1 MAEDTVCTIG
11 VYGGR
16 QPSILVNN
24 HLVYGRIPDPGTQPD
39 IIADVPKN
47 RLVANLNPASDG
59 MTDNPRLPLE
69 MFAAWLANGDVGFSS
84 LAIVQRL
91 TGITMTVNGTREHG
105 CEDTPKDPGDLRRIL
120 GMFDMVPSARAYL
133 SLMRD
138 VSEDWKNIIDHWDE
152 LEKQYRKEEHN
163 PSGCAPKT
171 YRILKRLNMK
181 STPNGTASCLII
193 CSSEPDC
200 QSSPASKENTSPV

>member
-1 MAEDTVCTIG
+1 MVEDTVCTIG

-16 QPSILVNN
+16 QPSIYVNN
-24 HLVYGRIPDPGTQPD
+24 HLVYGRILDPGTQPD

-47 RLVANLNPASDG
+47 QLVANLNPASDG
-59 MTDNPRLPLE
+59 NTDNPRLPLE
-69 MFAAWLANGDVGFSS
+69 LFAAWLANGDVDISS

-138 VSEDWKNIIDHWDE
+138 VSEDWKTIIDHWDE
-152 LEKQYRKEEHN
+152 LEKTVSERGTQSIRLRPQNLPDTETIEGRK
-163 PSGCAPKT
+163 PCLTKT
-171 YRILKRLNMK
+171 SK
-181 STPNGTASCLII
+181 PNHGS
-193 CSSEPDC
+193 
-200 QSSPASKENTSPV
+200 

>member
-47 RLVANLNPASDG
+47 KLVANLNPASDG

-152 LEKQYRKEEHN
+152 LEKTVSERGTQSIRLCSQNLPNTETIEGRK
-163 PSGCAPKT
+163 PCLTKT
-171 YRILKRLNMK
+171 SK
-181 STPNGTASCLII
+181 PNHGS
-193 CSSEPDC
+193 
-200 QSSPASKENTSPV
+200 

>member
-1 MAEDTVCTIG
+1 MVEDTVCTIG

-16 QPSILVNN
+16 QPSIFVNN

-47 RLVANLNPASDG
+47 RLVANLNPTSDG
-59 MTDNPRLPLE
+59 KTGSPKLPLE
-69 MFAAWLANGDVGFSS
+69 LFAAWLANGDVGLSS

-91 TGITMTVNGTREHG
+91 TGTTMTVNGTRKHG

-120 GMFDMVPSARAYL
+120 EMFDMVPAARAYL

-138 VSEDWKNIIDHWDE
+138 VSDDWKTIIDH
-152 LEKQYRKEEHN
+152 
-163 PSGCAPKT
+163 
-171 YRILKRLNMK
+171 
-181 STPNGTASCLII
+181 
-193 CSSEPDC
+193 
-200 QSSPASKENTSPV
+200 

>member
-47 RLVANLNPASDG
+47 KLVANLNPASDG

-91 TGITMTVNGTREHG
+91 TGITMTVNGTRGHG

-152 LEKQYRKEEHN
+152 LEKTVSERGTQSIRLRSQNLPDAETIEGRK
-163 PSGCAPKT
+163 P
-171 YRILKRLNMK
+171 
-181 STPNGTASCLII
+181 CLIKTLKPNHG
-193 CSSEPDC
+193 S
-200 QSSPASKENTSPV
+200 

>member
-59 MTDNPRLPLE
+59 MMDNPRLPLE

-152 LEKQYRKEEHN
+152 LEKTVSERGTQSIRLRSQNLPNTETIEGRK
-163 PSGCAPKT
+163 PCLTKT
-171 YRILKRLNMK
+171 SK
-181 STPNGTASCLII
+181 PNHGS
-193 CSSEPDC
+193 
-200 QSSPASKENTSPV
+200 

>member
-1 MAEDTVCTIG
+1 MVEDTVCTIG

-16 QPSILVNN
+16 QPSIFVNN

-47 RLVANLNPASDG
+47 RLVANLNPTSDG

-69 MFAAWLANGDVGFSS
+69 MFAAWLANGDVGLSS

-91 TGITMTVNGTREHG
+91 TGTTMTVNGTHEHG

-138 VSEDWKNIIDHWDE
+138 VSEDWKTSSTIGTNLKNSIGKRNTIHPVA
-152 LEKQYRKEEHN
+152 L
-163 PSGCAPKT
+163 PKPT
-171 YRILKRLNMK
+171 GY
-181 STPNGTASCLII
+181 
-193 CSSEPDC
+193 
-200 QSSPASKENTSPV
+200 

>member
-1 MAEDTVCTIG
+1 MVEDTVCTIG

-16 QPSILVNN
+16 QPSIFVNN

-152 LEKQYRKEEHN
+152 LEKTVSERGTQSIRLRSQNLPNTETIEGRK
-163 PSGCAPKT
+163 PCLTKT
-171 YRILKRLNMK
+171 SK
-181 STPNGTASCLII
+181 PNHGS
-193 CSSEPDC
+193 
-200 QSSPASKENTSPV
+200 

>member
-1 MAEDTVCTIG
+1 MVEDTVCTIG

-16 QPSILVNN
+16 QPSIFVNN

-69 MFAAWLANGDVGFSS
+69 MFAAWLANGDVGLSS

-105 CEDTPKDPGDLRRIL
+105 CEDTPKEPGDLRRIL

-152 LEKQYRKEEHN
+152 LEKTVSERGTQSIRLRSQNLPNTETIEGRK
-163 PSGCAPKT
+163 PCLTKT
-171 YRILKRLNMK
+171 SK
-181 STPNGTASCLII
+181 PNHGS
-193 CSSEPDC
+193 
-200 QSSPASKENTSPV
+200 

>member
-120 GMFDMVPSARAYL
+120 GMFDIVPSARAYL

-152 LEKQYRKEEHN
+152 LEKTVSERGTQSIRLRSQNLPDAETIEGRK
-163 PSGCAPKT
+163 PCLTKT
-171 YRILKRLNMK
+171 SK
-181 STPNGTASCLII
+181 PNHGS
-193 CSSEPDC
+193 
-200 QSSPASKENTSPV
+200 

>member
-1 MAEDTVCTIG
+1 MVEDTVCTIG

-16 QPSILVNN
+16 QPSIFVNN

-152 LEKQYRKEEHN
+152 LEKTVSERGTQSIRLRSQNLPDAETIEGRK
-163 PSGCAPKT
+163 PCLTKT
-171 YRILKRLNMK
+171 SK
-181 STPNGTASCLII
+181 PNHGS
-193 CSSEPDC
+193 
-200 QSSPASKENTSPV
+200 

>member
-1 MAEDTVCTIG
+1 MVEDTVCTVDEMVADNRPYSSTTISST
-11 VYGGR
+11 VEY
-16 QPSILVNN
+16 QTPKPSRTSSRTFRRTGSL
-24 HLVYGRIPDPGTQPD
+24 P
-39 IIADVPKN
+39 
-47 RLVANLNPASDG
+47 NLNPASDG
-59 MTDNPRLPLE
+59 MTDSPRLPLE
-69 MFAAWLANGDVGFSS
+69 LFAAWLANGDVGLSS

-120 GMFDMVPSARAYL
+120 GMFDMVPVARAYL

-138 VSEDWKNIIDHWDE
+138 VSDDWKTIIDHWSE

-171 YRILKRLNMK
+171 YRMLKRL
-181 STPNGTASCLII
+181 
-193 CSSEPDC
+193 
-200 QSSPASKENTSPV
+200 KEGNHA

>member
-1 MAEDTVCTIG
+1 MVKDTVCTIG
-11 VYGGR
+11 VYCGL

-24 HLVYGRIPDPGTQPD
+24 HLVYGRIPDSENQPD

-47 RLVANLNPASDG
+47 QLVANLNPASDDN
-59 MTDNPRLPLE
+59 TDSPRLPLE
-69 MFAAWLANGDVGFSS
+69 MFASWLANGDVGLSS

-91 TGITMTVNGTREHG
+91 TGTTMTVNGMRKHG

-120 GMFDMVPSARAYL
+120 EMFDMVPAARAYL
-133 SLMRD
+133 SLMSD
-138 VSEDWKNIIDHWDE
+138 VSDDWKTIIDHWDE

-171 YRILKRLNMK
+171 YRILKRL
-181 STPNGTASCLII
+181 
-193 CSSEPDC
+193 
-200 QSSPASKENTSPV
+200 KEGNHV

>member
-1 MAEDTVCTIG
+1 MVEDTVCTIG

-24 HLVYGRIPDPGTQPD
+24 HLVYGQMPDSETQPD
-39 IIADVPKN
+39 IIADVPKD

-59 MTDNPRLPLE
+59 MTDSPRLPLE
-69 MFAAWLANGDVGFSS
+69 MFAAWLANGDVGISS

-152 LEKQYRKEEHN
+152 LEKTVSARGTQSIRLRSKNLPDAETIEGRKT
-163 PSGCAPKT
+163 CLTKT
-171 YRILKRLNMK
+171 SK
-181 STPNGTASCLII
+181 PNHGS
-193 CSSEPDC
+193 
-200 QSSPASKENTSPV
+200 

>member
-24 HLVYGRIPDPGTQPD
+24 HPVYGRIPDPGTQPD

-120 GMFDMVPSARAYL
+120 GMFDINKRGAHSDRPTR
-133 SLMRD
+133 R
-138 VSEDWKNIIDHWDE
+138 
-152 LEKQYRKEEHN
+152 
-163 PSGCAPKT
+163 
-171 YRILKRLNMK
+171 RIVGITIKAWNKWREGATVKLLKF
-181 STPNGTASCLII
+181 SPN
-193 CSSEPDC
+193 EQFPD
-200 QSSPASKENTSPV
+200 AI

>member
-152 LEKQYRKEEHN
+152 LEKTVSERGTQSIRLRSQNLPNTETIEGRK
-163 PSGCAPKT
+163 PCLTKT
-171 YRILKRLNMK
+171 SK
-181 STPNGTASCLII
+181 PNHGS
-193 CSSEPDC
+193 
-200 QSSPASKENTSPV
+200 

>member
-1 MAEDTVCTIG
+1 MVEDTVCTIG

-24 HLVYGRIPDPGTQPD
+24 HLVYGRMPDSETQPD
-39 IIADVPKN
+39 IISDVPKN

-59 MTDNPRLPLE
+59 MTDSPRLPLE
-69 MFAAWLANGDVGFSS
+69 LFAAWLANGDVGLSS

-120 GMFDMVPSARAYL
+120 GMFDMVPVARAYL

-138 VSEDWKNIIDHWDE
+138 VSDDWKNHHRP
-152 LEKQYRKEEHN
+152 LERTRKTVSERGTQ
-163 PSGCAPKT
+163 S
-171 YRILKRLNMK
+171 IRLRSQNLPDAETIEGRK
-181 STPNGTASCLII
+181 LCLIKTLKPNHG
-193 CSSEPDC
+193 S
-200 QSSPASKENTSPV
+200 

>member
-1 MAEDTVCTIG
+1 MVEDTVCTIG

-16 QPSILVNN
+16 QPSIFVNN
-24 HLVYGRIPDPGTQPD
+24 HLVYGRILDPGTQPD

-59 MTDNPRLPLE
+59 MTDSPRLPLE
-69 MFAAWLANGDVGFSS
+69 LFAAWLANGDVGFSS

-120 GMFDMVPSARAYL
+120 GMFDMVPVARAYL

-138 VSEDWKNIIDHWDE
+138 VSEDWKNIIDHWGE
-152 LEKQYRKEEHN
+152 LEKTVSERGTQSIRLRSQNLPNTETIEGRK
-163 PSGCAPKT
+163 PCLTKT
-171 YRILKRLNMK
+171 SK
-181 STPNGTASCLII
+181 PNHGS
-193 CSSEPDC
+193 
-200 QSSPASKENTSPV
+200 

>member
-1 MAEDTVCTIG
+1 MVEDTVCTIG

-24 HLVYGRIPDPGTQPD
+24 HLVYGRMPDSETQPD

-59 MTDNPRLPLE
+59 MTDSPRLPLE
-69 MFAAWLANGDVGFSS
+69 LFAAWLANGDVGLSS

-120 GMFDMVPSARAYL
+120 GMFDMVPVARAYL
-133 SLMRD
+133 SSCATCRTIGKP
-138 VSEDWKNIIDHWDE
+138 SSTIGANSKNSIGKRNTIHPVA
-152 LEKQYRKEEHN
+152 LPK
-163 PSGCAPKT
+163 PTGC
-171 YRILKRLNMK
+171 
-181 STPNGTASCLII
+181 
-193 CSSEPDC
+193 
-200 QSSPASKENTSPV
+200 

>member
-1 MAEDTVCTIG
+1 MVEDTVCTIG

-16 QPSILVNN
+16 QPSIFVNN

-59 MTDNPRLPLE
+59 MTDSPRLPLE

-105 CEDTPKDPGDLRRIL
+105 CEDTRKTPETYVG
-120 GMFDMVPSARAYL
+120 Y
-133 SLMRD
+133 
-138 VSEDWKNIIDHWDE
+138 SECSIWCHP
-152 LEKQYRKEEHN
+152 H
-163 PSGCAPKT
+163 AP
-171 YRILKRLNMK
+171 I
-181 STPNGTASCLII
+181 
-193 CSSEPDC
+193 
-200 QSSPASKENTSPV
+200 

>member
-16 QPSILVNN
+16 QPSIFVNN

-152 LEKQYRKEEHN
+152 LEKTVSERGTQFIRLRSQNLPNTETIEGRK
-163 PSGCAPKT
+163 PCLTKT
-171 YRILKRLNMK
+171 SK
-181 STPNGTASCLII
+181 PNHGS
-193 CSSEPDC
+193 
-200 QSSPASKENTSPV
+200 

>member
-1 MAEDTVCTIG
+1 MVEDTVCTIG

-16 QPSILVNN
+16 QPSIFVNN

-120 GMFDMVPSARAYL
+120 GMFDMVPVARAYL

-138 VSEDWKNIIDHWDE
+138 VSDDWKTIIDHWSE
-152 LEKQYRKEEHN
+152 LEKTVSERGTQSIRLRSQNLPDAETIEGRK
-163 PSGCAPKT
+163 
-171 YRILKRLNMK
+171 L
-181 STPNGTASCLII
+181 CLIKT
-193 CSSEPDC
+193 
-200 QSSPASKENTSPV
+200 SKPNHGS

>member
-1 MAEDTVCTIG
+1 MVEDTVCTIG

-16 QPSILVNN
+16 QPSIFVNN

-59 MTDNPRLPLE
+59 MTDSPRLPLE
-69 MFAAWLANGDVGFSS
+69 LFAAWLANGDVGFSS

-120 GMFDMVPSARAYL
+120 GMFDMVPVARAYL

-138 VSEDWKNIIDHWDE
+138 VSDDWKTIIDHWDE

-171 YRILKRLNMK
+171 YRILKRL
-181 STPNGTASCLII
+181 
-193 CSSEPDC
+193 
-200 QSSPASKENTSPV
+200 KEGNHA